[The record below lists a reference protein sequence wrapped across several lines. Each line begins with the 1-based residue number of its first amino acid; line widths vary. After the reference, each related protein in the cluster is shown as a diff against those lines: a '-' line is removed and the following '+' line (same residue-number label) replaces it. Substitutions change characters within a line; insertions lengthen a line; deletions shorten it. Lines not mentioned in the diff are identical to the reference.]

1 MTSENPIVKEI
12 TKTADK
18 IVVIPSYNQNR
29 EKLEMTKL
37 EYEILFKN
45 TLRLEFT
52 FVMPNNGVI
61 VENEELFEKIA
72 DADLVF
78 FSGGSQRQLTQLL
91 INTKT
96 LKLIKDRFNDGNLA
110 IAGTSAGC
118 AALSEK
124 IILGGFEEPEMGV
137 GLGFLPNLIM
147 DQHFSSG
154 NMDTRVPRLGRLKKA
169 VEINSG
175 LVGVGVDENT
185 CIVFEGK
192 TGESKVIG
200 EGKVT
205 IIDEACEIT
214 LYNNNSSIVL

>member
-1 MTSENPIVKEI
+1 MTSENPIVEEI
-12 TKTADK
+12 TKTANK

-52 FVMPNNGVI
+52 FVMPSNGVI
-61 VENEELFEKIA
+61 VENDELFEKIT
-72 DADLVF
+72 DANLVF

-96 LKLIKDRFNDGNLA
+96 LKLIKKRFDCGDLA

-124 IILGGFEEPEMGV
+124 IILGGFDEPEMGI
-137 GLGFLPNLIM
+137 GLGFLPKHIM

-154 NMDTRVPRLGRLKKA
+154 NQDTRVPRLGRLKKA
-169 VEINSG
+169 VKQNNG
-175 LVGVGVDENT
+175 LIGVGVDENT
-185 CIVFEGK
+185 CAVFTGNSGK
-192 TGESKVIG
+192 IKTIG

-205 IIDEACEIT
+205 IVTEMA
-214 LYNNNSSIVL
+214 